1 MRAFVLLLAMVS
13 TPAMAADQFD
23 LICQGRAKYGASAS
37 WQKFENRYRVDLA
50 AKRWCRDNCERV
62 MPLADVNE
70 ARITFT
76 SIHDDATIGDVD
88 HFVERASGHLVE
100 IHSSRFSP
108 QTVAAQ
114 CEAAPFSGMPEKK
127 F

>member
-1 MRAFVLLLAMVS
+1 MRAFVLMLALVS

-23 LICQGRAKYGASAS
+23 LICQGRARYGAPAS

-62 MPLADVNE
+62 MPLADVSE

-76 SIHDDATIGDVD
+76 SIHNNASIGDVD
-88 HFVERASGHLVE
+88 HFVERSSGRLVE
-100 IHSSRFSP
+100 IMASRYSP
-108 QTVAAQ
+108 TTVEAQ
-114 CEAAPFSGMPEKK
+114 CEAAPFSGLPDKK